1 MEYQWHAVYTKSRW
15 EKKVADQ
22 LTKLNIENYCPLNKV
37 ERQWSDR
44 KKIVEEPLFT
54 SYVFV
59 KISCR
64 EINSIRQISGL
75 VNFVYWLG
83 RPAVI
88 PEKEILTI
96 KEFLANYANVK
107 LEKVLLNVQDT
118 VQIINGPFADIEG
131 NVVSIGKKTVRVL
144 LPSLRFFM
152 TTEVEIGNVK
162 KIAKTRQVTNSIAI

>member
-22 LTKLNIENYCPLNKV
+22 LNKLNIENYCPLNKV
-37 ERQWSDR
+37 VRQWSDR
-44 KKIVEEPLFT
+44 KKTVEEPLFT

-59 KISCR
+59 KISTK
-64 EINSIRQISGL
+64 EIPKIRQVFGV

-83 RPAVI
+83 RPAKI
-88 PEKEILTI
+88 PANEIATI
-96 KEFLANYANVK
+96 KEFLNNYLNVK
-107 LEKVLLNVQDT
+107 LEPLVLNLKDT
-118 VQIINGPFADIEG
+118 VRIVNGPFADIEG
-131 NVVSIGKKTVRVL
+131 DVVSISRKTVRVL

-162 KIAKTRQVTNSIAI
+162 KISKQRQVIECIAI

>member
-22 LTKLNIENYCPLNKV
+22 LNKLNIENYCPLNKV
-37 ERQWSDR
+37 VRQWSDR
-44 KKIVEEPLFT
+44 KKTVEEPLFT

-59 KISCR
+59 RISTR
-64 EINSIRQISGL
+64 EISKIRQVFGV

-83 RPAVI
+83 RPAII
-88 PEKEILTI
+88 PANEIATI
-96 KEFLANYANVK
+96 KEFLNNYLNVK
-107 LEKVLLNVQDT
+107 LEPLVLNLKDT
-118 VQIINGPFADIEG
+118 VRIVNGPFADIEG
-131 NVVSIGKKTVRVL
+131 DVVSISRKTVHVL

-162 KIAKTRQVTNSIAI
+162 KISKQRKVIEWIAI

>member
-22 LTKLNIENYCPLNKV
+22 LNKLNIENYCPLNKV
-37 ERQWSDR
+37 VRQWSDR
-44 KKIVEEPLFT
+44 KKTVEEPLFT

-59 KISCR
+59 RISTR
-64 EINSIRQISGL
+64 EISKIRQVFGV

-83 RPAVI
+83 RPAII
-88 PEKEILTI
+88 PANEIATI
-96 KEFLANYANVK
+96 KEFLNNYLNVK
-107 LEKVLLNVQDT
+107 LEPLVLNLKDT
-118 VQIINGPFADIEG
+118 VRIVNGPFADIEG
-131 NVVSIGKKTVRVL
+131 DVVSISRKSVRVL

-162 KIAKTRQVTNSIAI
+162 KISKQRKVIECIAI